1 MIAKLRGLV
10 DTVDA
15 DSAIIDVGGV
25 GYLVYCSGRTL
36 GGMRA
41 GESVVLLTD
50 MHVREDDIRL
60 HGFQNEGER
69 DWFRLLNTVQGVG
82 TKAALGILGVF
93 DGDQLLTAILAEDVA
108 MIRRAPGVGPKLAA
122 RIVNELRSKVGGLAL
137 GTPGRSAAQM
147 RDGVRG
153 APSATSDA
161 ISALVNLGYGA
172 SEAMRAVAAVGKELG
187 ETATVEQLIRGGLS
201 ELAPKDLRA

>member
-1 MIAKLRGLV
+1 
-10 DTVDA
+10 
-15 DSAIIDVGGV
+15 
-25 GYLVYCSGRTL
+25 
-36 GGMRA
+36 
-41 GESVVLLTD
+41 

-60 HGFQNEGER
+60 HGFQSESER